1 MKTFLWTSLFWIIL
15 AIAWLLCLGF
25 GNLWTQVLENE
36 WIAIV
41 MPKNLKSESC
51 DVAVASAM
59 EKIDWCAAAEDYNC
73 YPEVNEE
80 DEENPLWD
88 TAWLQEPLSSI
99 IANQEIIY
107 NYIQES
113 VVSINQS
120 IAELQ
125 NNSYVAPVVEEPVVD
140 EREQQRLQ
148 LQAQIDALQNEMA
161 NL

>member
-1 MKTFLWTSLFWIIL
+1 
-15 AIAWLLCLGF
+15 
-25 GNLWTQVLENE
+25 
-36 WIAIV
+36 
-41 MPKNLKSESC
+41 MPKNLKAEAC

-73 YPEVNEE
+73 YPEVKEE
-80 DEENPLWD
+80 DDENSLWN

-113 VVSINQS
+113 VASINQS

-125 NNSYVAPVVEEPVVD
+125 NNSYVAPVIEEPIVD

-148 LQAQIDALQNEMA
+148 LQAQIDALQNEME